1 MNDIK
6 QAEDSIRLQRM
17 SPRSRSAHWILN
29 YRAVKSVECWVSC
42 GDGIYPCWQL
52 HCGDSL
58 YDMRVWEEGSAG
70 NLPFV
75 YACLCLCL
83 FMILKHKWSISADVP
98 LTVTASH
105 ITSVITC
112 DSGKVVDITCQS
124 EQHNPNQLIICWIA
138 VARLALYAVFL
149 FVYLLLDIFTVWQA
163 YGMCFCQVIACKI
176 LVKGDICHG

>member
-1 MNDIK
+1 MTLSKLKIVLDFKECLCI
-6 QAEDSIRLQRM
+6 QDLHIGS
-17 SPRSRSAHWILN
+17 WITGLSK
-29 YRAVKSVECWVSC
+29 VLSVELLESC

-149 FVYLLLDIFTVWQA
+149 FVYLLLDILLYDKPTECVSA
-163 YGMCFCQVIACKI
+163 R
-176 LVKGDICHG
+176 